1 MKSFTPKLVVDNKN
15 KDLIREIRETP
26 CEDGTGYYHSD
37 SREQL
42 THKDVE
48 QLKKEKDTIIK
59 KLSTDS
65 MTERYKVVLRFCEL
79 YQSWALAKKLQQTEN
94 ITRQETFEIHPELP
108 LKITH

>member
-1 MKSFTPKLVVDNKN
+1 
-15 KDLIREIRETP
+15 
-26 CEDGTGYYHSD
+26 
-37 SREQL
+37 
-42 THKDVE
+42 
-48 QLKKEKDTIIK
+48 
-59 KLSTDS
+59 